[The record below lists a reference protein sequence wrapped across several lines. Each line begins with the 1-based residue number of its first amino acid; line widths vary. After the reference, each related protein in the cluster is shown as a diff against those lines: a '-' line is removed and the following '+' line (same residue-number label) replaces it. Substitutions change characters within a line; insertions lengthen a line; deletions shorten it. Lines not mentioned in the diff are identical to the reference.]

1 MSNDMMAIT
10 ASNVLQNHGL
20 KVPEDVIVTGFDGLL
35 LGECCMPKLTSAKND
50 AAQIGLNVIQM
61 IDDHQN
67 GKCTNVYDIVVPFY
81 VDYSESCGCEPVKQ
95 RNLSEEVMH
104 WYVRER

>member
-1 MSNDMMAIT
+1 M
-10 ASNVLQNHGL
+10 
-20 KVPEDVIVTGFDGLL
+20 TGFDGLL

-50 AAQIGLNVIQM
+50 AAQIGWNVIQM

-81 VDYSESCGCEPVKQ
+81 VDYSESCGCEQMVILWSSWQSRSNNIKIVF
-95 RNLSEEVMH
+95 RRIIL
-104 WYVRER
+104 

>member
-1 MSNDMMAIT
+1 M
-10 ASNVLQNHGL
+10 
-20 KVPEDVIVTGFDGLL
+20 TGFDGLL

-67 GKCTNVYDIVVPFY
+67 GKCTNVYDIVVPFMSII
-81 VDYSESCGCEPVKQ
+81 VNRVVVSRS
-95 RNLSEEVMH
+95 NSAI
-104 WYVRER
+104 